1 MLLQLLEGEIER
13 PQIKKCTELLYKE
26 GYTAYRPP
34 WWLRKRCVWDDLL
47 IGHDGTKR
55 ACGSCQSIC
64 IHLGRA
70 LSRDQAA
77 LEISSVPHIPW
88 EHCLQRL
95 PKRQAN
101 PDQWPI
107 RVIICRLRS
116 HNIETASQQHQESAT
131 EALTVCTV
139 EHRPSFLR

>member
-13 PQIKKCTELLYKE
+13 PQIKRCTELLYKE

-77 LEISSVPHIPW
+77 LEISSVPHIP
-88 EHCLQRL
+88 LGAL
-95 PKRQAN
+95 
-101 PDQWPI
+101 
-107 RVIICRLRS
+107 
-116 HNIETASQQHQESAT
+116 SAT
-131 EALTVCTV
+131 LAEKAGQ
-139 EHRPSFLR
+139 P